1 MAKNQTIG
9 QDADPEGYY
18 AKWKMKSRQKLLLWI
33 KKRIDKNPCKCMALV
48 KIVRSTREGRT
59 SKVGWQYNTCVTRHD
74 MIGNRVH
81 TVHR

>member
-1 MAKNQTIG
+1 
-9 QDADPEGYY
+9 
-18 AKWKMKSRQKLLLWI
+18 MK

-48 KIVRSTREGRT
+48 KVGRSAREGRT
-59 SKVGWQYNTCVTRHD
+59 SRIGWKCKICVTRHD